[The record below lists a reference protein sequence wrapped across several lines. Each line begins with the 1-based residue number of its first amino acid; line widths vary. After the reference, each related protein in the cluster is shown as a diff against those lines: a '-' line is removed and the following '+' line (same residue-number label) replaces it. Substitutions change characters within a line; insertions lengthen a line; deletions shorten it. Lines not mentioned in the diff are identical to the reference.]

1 MHPPMPTPDR
11 SPAAPGGPS
20 PLAVAAA
27 TAAALRAAADCF
39 EAAAAERT
47 SPYSGASPD
56 QLAAIATAV
65 EPFPEDGQ
73 ELVTVL
79 DGLGR
84 LAVRHAVDPAHPA
97 GAAHLHCQPLAAA
110 VAADALAGATNP
122 SLDSWTR
129 RRSPPTWSDG

>member
-1 MHPPMPTPDR
+1 
-11 SPAAPGGPS
+11 
-20 PLAVAAA
+20 VAAA

-47 SPYSGASPD
+47 GPYSGASPD
-56 QLAAIATAV
+56 QLAAIAAAV

-97 GAAHLHCQPLAAA
+97 CAAHLHCQPLAAA
-110 VAADALAGATNP
+110 VAPTRWPARPTRRWTHG
-122 SLDSWTR
+122 TR